1 MTITNE
7 QPQALTSKELFNKLL
22 PIYQDIA
29 TLEDDAKALKEDA
42 DESDLD
48 FAGIAALAK
57 AKARSKLDKVSEKAQ
72 ATLDLID
79 ELGA

>member
-1 MTITNE
+1 MTETTT
-7 QPQALTSKELFNKLL
+7 PTLTSKELFNKLL
-22 PIYQDIA
+22 PIYQEIA

-57 AKARSKLDKVSEKAQ
+57 AKARSKLDRVSEKAQ
-72 ATLDLID
+72 ATLDLIE
-79 ELGA
+79 ELDA